1 MSKKSRRR
9 NRRLL
14 ALAALAGGAAL
25 AGRGRGTAFPRPKEG
40 TIDQMAANASKK
52 VTGTEYPGANKV
64 AAPIKKDNT
73 ITRISGIK
81 LSDDGKSRIGAAGV
95 DSSGLSRGQRAQ
107 IIAAKANAPKGIIR
121 PGSVPM
127 QDYYSGNINQFDY
140 RAKGGRA
147 GHKKGGSVKKA
158 KVTGIAKR
166 GFGRALMKGR
176 K

>member
-52 VTGTEYPGANKV
+52 VTGTEYPGVNKAV
-64 AAPIKKDNT
+64 ADHRFDTRFSKPKDE
-73 ITRISGIK
+73 IISK
-81 LSDDGKSRIGAAGV
+81 GV
-95 DSSGLSRGQRAQ
+95 RAQ
-107 IIAAKANAPKGIIR
+107 NLAANAAKNKAMNYQRSQTFDAKPLFGALSVPRINQAGSPIIR
-121 PGSVPM
+121 
-127 QDYYSGNINQFDY
+127 QY
-140 RAKGGRA
+140 
-147 GHKKGGSVKKA
+147 KKGGSVKKA

>member
-73 ITRISGIK
+73 ILEAKKTVTEAENEFKNLKKTIK
-81 LSDDGKSRIGAAGV
+81 PI
-95 DSSGLSRGQRAQ
+95 
-107 IIAAKANAPKGIIR
+107 
-121 PGSVPM
+121 
-127 QDYYSGNINQFDY
+127 
-140 RAKGGRA
+140 
-147 GHKKGGSVKKA
+147 KKTKNK
-158 KVTGIAKR
+158 
-166 GFGRALMKGR
+166 
-176 K
+176 